1 MGRASRDGLCHLRTC
16 CGCESV
22 RLDAGF
28 ARRLSPTAKSLSEAQ
43 ATYGGSS
50 LCCAWAA
57 CLLLEHPS
65 RRLYSIC
72 WPQLTPPDHARTC
85 AYLLDGLGTLGGFR
99 KPGGMDI
106 GIDPILSLIAPLL
119 GDFVGLLLGLY
130 VIFLGQS
137 SSSRP
142 ALIRAAF
149 LLGAPLPAL
158 ARMGGNLVLDSC
170 TGMIPIAGPII
181 DALFQANLA
190 NMQVCRSAL
199 RHR

>member
-1 MGRASRDGLCHLRTC
+1 
-16 CGCESV
+16 
-22 RLDAGF
+22 
-28 ARRLSPTAKSLSEAQ
+28 
-43 ATYGGSS
+43 
-50 LCCAWAA
+50 
-57 CLLLEHPS
+57 
-65 RRLYSIC
+65 
-72 WPQLTPPDHARTC
+72 
-85 AYLLDGLGTLGGFR
+85 
-99 KPGGMDI
+99 MDI
-106 GIDPILSLIAPLL
+106 GIDPILSLVAPLL

-170 TGMIPIAGPII
+170 TGMVPIAGPII

-190 NMQVCRSAL
+190 NMQVRPASRNNADPPDPRDVAAPQQVG
-199 RHR
+199 RHRAATASLVAALLRQA